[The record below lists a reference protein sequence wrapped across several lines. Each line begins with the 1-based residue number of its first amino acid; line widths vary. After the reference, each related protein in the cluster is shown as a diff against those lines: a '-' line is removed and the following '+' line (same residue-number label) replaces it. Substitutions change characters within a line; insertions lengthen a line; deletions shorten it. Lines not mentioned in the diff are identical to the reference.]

1 MVSDD
6 RRLDTL
12 HTDLV
17 RLAAIP
23 DHQLAAPVPSCPGWT
38 VADLLAHLGRVHHRA
53 VRILD
58 GASFV
63 PLDAWEP
70 TPEGEAAVAWS
81 REVATELEAALRRVD
96 PAAPADTWLGEAPAS
111 FWIRRMAQETSVHR
125 WDADGAFGA
134 PSPIEAA
141 IGADGVDEFLI
152 AFLPRLPADL
162 WEAIVA
168 PDAGPLE
175 GAEAETHTIH
185 LHATDTEGEW
195 MITVGPQGASVSIG
209 HGKGDVAVRAGG
221 AALDL
226 LVWNRLTPD
235 EDGIECFGDRG
246 LLDRFLAVTRL

>member
-1 MVSDD
+1 MVSHE
-6 RRLDTL
+6 RLLDTL
-12 HTDLV
+12 HADLV

-23 DHQLAAPVPSCPGWT
+23 DDQLAAPVPSCPGWT
-38 VADLLAHLGRVHHRA
+38 VTDLLAHLGRVQHRA
-53 VRILD
+53 VRFLE
-58 GASFV
+58 GTPFV

-81 REVATELEAALRRVD
+81 REVATELETTARRVD
-96 PAAPADTWLGEAPAS
+96 PAAPTHTWFGEVPAS

-125 WDADGAFGA
+125 WDAEGAFGA
-134 PSPIEAA
+134 PSPIEADV
-141 IGADGVDEFLI
+141 GADGVDELLTV
-152 AFLPRLPADL
+152 FLPRLPADR

-168 PDAGPLE
+168 PDAGRPD
-175 GAEAETHTIH
+175 GGDAETHTIH

-226 LVWNRLTPD
+226 LVWNRVTP
-235 EDGIECFGDRG
+235 EEGGFECFGDRG
-246 LLDRFLAVTRL
+246 LLDRFLTIARF